1 MDQIAKHTP
10 NMDVKEFPHPWG
22 QNSIIVHFAP
32 SSADMAHA
40 PITIIGAHQDSANQ
54 WPFLPSP

>member
-1 MDQIAKHTP
+1 
-10 NMDVKEFPHPWG
+10 MDVKEFPHPWG